1 MQSNPR
7 YARRVLHT
15 FAIALVVIIGVGVLL
30 LATARPLDYRSVK
43 IVAGPHKVIVS
54 AALGAVPHALLVSE
68 NDTVT
73 WCRPETGSFSVEF
86 KNSPNKDCD
95 TNPPVAKAATPND
108 ADVYKYALSVDSKEI
123 DPHVIIVGGGPI
135 E

>member
-1 MQSNPR
+1 
-7 YARRVLHT
+7 
-15 FAIALVVIIGVGVLL
+15 VIIGVGVLL

-86 KNSPNKDCD
+86 KNSPFKDGRTKFTDKDCD